1 MVGSEAGPVMA
12 VADPT
17 SPAPRRMGVAAS
29 GRYREHAHPSR
40 ARRVSTG
47 FTDAEYATIAAAAAQ
62 AGLTPTGFVAFAALS
77 IAEHLQQPTTPPP
90 TAGVEPQVG
99 TPERGAWTVA
109 RTEELRAQLVGREA
123 LAGLQGE
130 LADVRLAVVRV
141 GTNLNQAVRVLRAT
155 GQAPVYLQHVVEV
168 CGRALAAVDAAA
180 SRVHRRL

>member
-1 MVGSEAGPVMA
+1 VVGRGAGPVMA
-12 VADPT
+12 VADAT

-40 ARRVSTG
+40 GRRVSTG
-47 FTDAEYATIAAAAAQ
+47 FTDAEYAAIAAAAAQ
-62 AGLTPTGFVAFAALS
+62 AGLTPTGFVAFAALG
-77 IAEHLQQPTTPPP
+77 IAEHLPQPTTPLSAAGAEPP
-90 TAGVEPQVG
+90 A
-99 TPERGAWTVA
+99 PERAGLSVA
-109 RTEELRAQLVGREA
+109 RTEELRARLVGREA

-168 CGRALAAVDAAA
+168 CGRALAAVDAVA